1 MIIIRGKHN
10 NIKLAPADKIPKD
23 YPKPTKGGAQGGSGA
38 VQGGDSGAIEGEGI
52 GGGCP
57 GSLEECMA
65 SCPSELKIFQACA
78 ASCGNRCD

>member
-1 MIIIRGKHN
+1 MIIIRGKHS
-10 NIKLAPADKIPKD
+10 NIKPAPADKIPKD
-23 YPKPTKGGAQGGSGA
+23 YPKPTKGGAQGSSGE
-38 VQGGDSGAIEGEGI
+38 VRGG

-65 SCPSELKIFQACA
+65 NCPSELKIFQACA